1 MPEHCKLPTR
11 SLLQLQRE
19 FNVCTIFPWVS
30 SELSLASIA
39 MVVFCSLFRSKKF
52 PAYSSQGLLNYS
64 KYKNICILISV
75 LWCKSITFQ
84 CKLCKVHQNIRNCK
98 SIQPMFVFWTFI
110 TKIYLHHSNAIHFLA
125 IGSNFWCKFY
135 KIYVPAKCNMFLYPK
150 DA

>member
-1 MPEHCKLPTR
+1 MHHFPMGIFRTQFSQYCNGCF
-11 SLLQLQRE
+11 LQFIQVE
-19 FNVCTIFPWVS
+19 KIS
-30 SELSLASIA
+30 
-39 MVVFCSLFRSKKF
+39 SLFQPRVTKLFKI
-52 PAYSSQGLLNYS
+52 Q
-64 KYKNICILISV
+64 KYILISV